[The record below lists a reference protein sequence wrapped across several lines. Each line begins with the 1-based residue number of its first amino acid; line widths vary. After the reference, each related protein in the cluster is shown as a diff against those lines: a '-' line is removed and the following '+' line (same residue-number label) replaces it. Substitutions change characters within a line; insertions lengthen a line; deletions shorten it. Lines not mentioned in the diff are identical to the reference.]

1 MRNVAYVLVMKMMI
15 FIAPLFSSIE
25 LLCLSLFR
33 AICANTGAKFNYY
46 SLMEYLLLFIT
57 ARLTKCRI
65 RTDSQVL
72 YTVSHAMA
80 IIVN

>member
-1 MRNVAYVLVMKMMI
+1 MRNVAYVSVMKMI
-15 FIAPLFSSIE
+15 VPLFSSIE

-46 SLMEYLLLFIT
+46 SLMEYLLLFIK